1 MTDRARLRVTI
12 EGALPPTIQPAAPEL
27 EALAPPG
34 PGEIVTELPRSAE
47 DRALGRRR
55 FEVLVA
61 GWRFEA
67 LVEPAQ
73 QAALREKGTRA
84 VAGQLAHAAI
94 ALRAQIPGRVVRV
107 WVGEGE
113 QVEQGQRLLAIEA
126 MKMENEIRA
135 PQAGV
140 VRDLRVTLE
149 QKVERGDEL
158 LSVG

>member
-1 MTDRARLRVTI
+1 VSGPRLRVTI
-12 EGALPPTIQPAAPEL
+12 EGELPLTIQPEAAEN

-34 PGEIVTELPRSAE
+34 RGEAVTELPASAR

-61 GWRFEA
+61 GWRLEA
-67 LVEPAQ
+67 VVEPAQ
-73 QAALREKGTRA
+73 QAALREKAARA
-84 VAGQLAHAAI
+84 VAGQAAHAAI
-94 ALRAQIPGRVVRV
+94 SLRAQIPGRVVRL
-107 WVGEGE
+107 WVAEGE
-113 QVEQGQRLLAIEA
+113 HVEQGQRLLAVEA

-135 PQAGV
+135 PQAGL
-140 VRDLRVTLE
+140 VRGLRVGLD